1 MFKKIFATVAVA
13 LGLGQPVGA
22 AEVDLT
28 LSHWVPAKH
37 PLQPL
42 GMEPWAKSI
51 SEASG
56 GRIEITIYPSSQ
68 LGAAPDHY
76 DMARDGVADI
86 TFVNA
91 GYQPGRFP
99 IIAAGEIPFLLG
111 NAGGGSRALNE
122 WYRQYAD
129 KEMGDTYFCMALSHD
144 PGTLHGVSGP
154 LQVPA
159 DFKGK
164 KIRPANATMGRF
176 VSSLG
181 AASVQVSAGEIREL
195 MANGGAD
202 ITASPW
208 NSLFTFGLQDIVKHH
223 LDIPFYGSTFVFVMN
238 KAKIDGLSAED
249 RKVIDDH
256 CSAEWAEK
264 MAAGWASTEAAGRQ
278 KLIDAGHTF
287 YKPTPE
293 ETALWKESTKALQN
307 EWATAAAAKGIDADA
322 AWQSLNDTLKKH
334 GANVE

>member
-1 MFKKIFATVAVA
+1 MYRKILATAAVA
-13 LGLGQPVGA
+13 FGLMNPAGA
-22 AEVDLT
+22 AEVELT

-42 GMEPWAKSI
+42 GIEPWAKSI
-51 SEASG
+51 KEASG
-56 GRIEITIYPSSQ
+56 GRIEITIYPSQQ

-111 NAGGGSRALNE
+111 NAKGGSRALDE
-122 WYRQYAD
+122 WYGQYAD

-144 PGTLHGVSGP
+144 PGTLHGANGP
-154 LQVPA
+154 LRVPA

-195 MANGGAD
+195 M
-202 ITASPW
+202 
-208 NSLFTFGLQDIVKHH
+208 
-223 LDIPFYGSTFVFVMN
+223 
-238 KAKIDGLSAED
+238 
-249 RKVIDDH
+249 
-256 CSAEWAEK
+256 
-264 MAAGWASTEAAGRQ
+264 EAAQISRLRRGIRC
-278 KLIDAGHTF
+278 LPSASRISSSITSIS
-287 YKPTPE
+287 P
-293 ETALWKESTKALQN
+293 STDRPLF
-307 EWATAAAAKGIDADA
+307 
-322 AWQSLNDTLKKH
+322 SS
-334 GANVE
+334 